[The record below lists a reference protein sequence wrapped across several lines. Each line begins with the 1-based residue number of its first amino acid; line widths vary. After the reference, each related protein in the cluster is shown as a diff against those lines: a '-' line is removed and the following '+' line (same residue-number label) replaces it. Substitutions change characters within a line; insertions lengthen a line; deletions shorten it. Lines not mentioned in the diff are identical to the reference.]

1 MWASGPN
8 KHIRVVI
15 GAAGRS
21 SYAPNTL
28 CHDLR
33 FGTRVIPILYVI
45 NFFLDKR
52 HEVPDFKLIKPNKV
66 SKVHY
71 MLRHTA

>member
-45 NFFLDKR
+45 NF
-52 HEVPDFKLIKPNKV
+52 E
-66 SKVHY
+66 
-71 MLRHTA
+71 